1 MVQSASL
8 YHYSVKSYIALQI
21 NGSELEKSKK
31 EFPPIPVS
39 FHHSVY
45 FAVCLIVSISLCL
58 IV

>member
-1 MVQSASL
+1 MQSASL

-31 EFPPIPVS
+31 EFSPIPAS

-45 FAVCLIVSISLCL
+45 FAVYLNVGISLSLIV
-58 IV
+58 